1 MLEREPEILEIP
13 RPDEFRNPGAGA
25 GRPASSGKYM
35 LASWQWSSLAILA
48 AFGAWWLVTW
58 AGLVAPLYLPGPA
71 AVFGKLIEVARD
83 GYMDASLWQHLQASI
98 LRVLAALFLALAT
111 AIPLGLALGLN
122 RVLRALI
129 DPLIEFYRP
138 IPPLAYL
145 PLIVIWFGIGEVSKI
160 LLIYLAIFAPIVVA
174 TTAGVMAVD
183 PIRIRVAQSLGATRL
198 QLVRFV
204 VLPSAL
210 PTIMTGIRIALG
222 AGWST
227 LVAAELIAATRG
239 LGFMIQSASQFL
251 ITDLVIAGI
260 LVVALV
266 AVLIEIALRRLQH
279 RFSPWSG
286 RGS

>member
-1 MLEREPEILEIP
+1 MRDSVAADA
-13 RPDEFRNPGAGA
+13 DE
-25 GRPASSGKYM
+25 PASPM
-35 LASWQWSSLAILA
+35 LASWQLSGLTVLAVLA
-48 AFGAWWLVTW
+48 LWWLVTW
-58 AGLVAPLYLPGPA
+58 AAVIPPLYLPGPR
-71 AVFGKLIEVARD
+71 AVFGKLVEASRE
-83 GYMDASLWQHLQASI
+83 GYMDATLWQHCEASF
-98 LRVLAALFLALAT
+98 LRVFLALLLALAT

-122 RVLRALI
+122 RMLRALV

-145 PLIVIWFGIGEVSKI
+145 PLIVIWFGIGETSKI
-160 LLIYLAIFAPIVVA
+160 FLIYLAIFAPIVLA

-204 VLPSAL
+204 ILPSAL

-251 ITDLVIAGI
+251 VTDLVVAGI

-266 AVLIEIALRRLQH
+266 ALLFEIVLRRLQQ
-279 RFSPWSG
+279 RFSPWLG
-286 RGS
+286 RMS

>member
-1 MLEREPEILEIP
+1 MLKDEPEI
-13 RPDEFRNPGAGA
+13 RGSADYT
-25 GRPASSGKYM
+25 PAMWQLSA
-35 LASWQWSSLAILA
+35 LAVLAV
-48 AFGAWWLVTW
+48 FGAWWLVTW
-58 AGLVAPLYLPGPA
+58 AGLIPPLYLPGPA
-71 AVFGKLIEVARD
+71 AVFRKLVEVARD
-83 GYMDASLWQHLQASI
+83 GYMDATLWQHFQASL
-98 LRVLAALFLALAT
+98 LRVLVALVLGVAT
-111 AIPLGLALGLN
+111 AVPLGLALGLN
-122 RVLRALI
+122 RVLRALV

-160 LLIYLAIFAPIVVA
+160 LLIYLAIFAPVVVA
-174 TTAGVMAVD
+174 TAAGVLAVD

-251 ITDLVIAGI
+251 NTDLVVAGI

-266 AVLIEIALRRLQH
+266 ALLIEIALRRVQH
-279 RFSPWSG
+279 RLSPWLG
-286 RGS
+286 RIS